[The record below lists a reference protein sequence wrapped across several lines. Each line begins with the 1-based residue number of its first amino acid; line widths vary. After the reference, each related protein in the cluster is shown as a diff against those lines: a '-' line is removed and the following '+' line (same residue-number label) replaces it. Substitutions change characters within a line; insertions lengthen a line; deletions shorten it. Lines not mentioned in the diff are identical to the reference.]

1 MEKESVLSAG
11 TGQLSQKMG
20 NAFKRLQKESAN
32 RPVLCLEMK

>member
-11 TGQLSQKMG
+11 TGQLSQKTG